1 MITSFQKNIPLK
13 VKVLNYIKSQILGTA
28 YCSDVHFDKLSNNV
42 CYSQSYLSHHYE
54 TNLPTRTPLAVMCQK
69 KEWMIEQILDS
80 KTYTFPKILLILNP
94 FYLAPL
100 SAMLIFNTKSPCKV
114 QYTIKGRN
122 GSPDFTNV
130 DENFSTRHRTAVV
143 GLFENCYNPVTIT
156 LLDQANKPISTKKI
170 RIKTREIQNHHI
182 HGCVEVTNS
191 SQSMLGEFKLVSGGQ
206 RGGVYAFDTNGNIR
220 FALTKRPQ
228 SYGVYLLN
236 SGKFLFPEP
245 DMRMPAFGNAHT
257 VITHEMDFL
266 GRVSHTYYDE
276 RGYHHWAIEKENDG
290 NILSLSSSVSDTY
303 MENTVVEINRFTGER
318 VWEINVNDLFD
329 NTYKTRNDWAHIN
342 AVDYISSENAVLI
355 SMRNIH
361 TIAKIKIDTK
371 EIVWILSNPDFYSKT
386 TMKDKVLT
394 PVGDIDWFFQ
404 QHAVKIV
411 TENHHHQDSKLQIML
426 FDNHT
431 ANRRPVPWF
440 DGKQESNVLFYT
452 IDEKKKTVSMDN
464 RFPVP
469 LSITRSNIEY
479 IPEKNVVTAMCGN
492 LKPHINDFSGKII
505 EFDYTT
511 KECLNEFSFHT
522 DFFSAHTITFPIT
535 ALSTPLSDK
544 HSIFRGQL
552 KSPEKISILP
562 EDVKHAETMPENVSQ
577 NLIFLLCGDL
587 LQIKAVDHNLEKI
600 YVYNEKERFLMD
612 FTDTTQPLKVFKKQK
627 YYVSLPLHDLP
638 NGNYQIAVQYLSK
651 TYDTSYHV
659 TLRSKK
665 TKENILLSKDNIT
678 YQASP
683 FFM

>member
-1 MITSFQKNIPLK
+1 MNTSFQKNIPLK
-13 VKVLNYIKSQILGTA
+13 VKIINYVKSQILGA
-28 YCSDVHFDKLSNNV
+28 NYYSDIHFNKLSKNLYNPP
-42 CYSQSYLSHHYE
+42 SYLSHHYD
-54 TNLPTRTPLAVMCQK
+54 TNLPIQTPLAIISQK
-69 KEWMIEQILDS
+69 REKMIEQILES
-80 KTYTFPKILLILNP
+80 KTYTFPKVLLVLNP

-100 SAMLIFNTKSPCKV
+100 SAMLIFNTKKPCKV

-122 GSPDFTNV
+122 GSPNFSQC
-130 DENFSTRHRTAVV
+130 DENFSTCHRTAVV

-156 LLDQANKPISTKKI
+156 LLDQFNNTISTKKI
-170 RIKTREIQNHHI
+170 RIKTRKIQNHHI
-182 HGCVEVTNS
+182 HNCVEVTSS

-228 SYGVYLLN
+228 SYGVYLLD

-276 RGYHHWAIEKENDG
+276 RGYHHWAIEKKNDG
-290 NILSLSSSVSDTY
+290 NILSLSSSVNDTY
-303 MENTVVEINRFTGER
+303 MENTIVEINRYTGER

-329 NTYKTRNDWAHIN
+329 DTYKTRNDWAHIN
-342 AVDYISSENAVLI
+342 SVDYISSENAILI

-361 TIAKIKIDTK
+361 TIAKININTK
-371 EIVWILSNPDFYSKT
+371 ELVWILSNPDFYSKT
-386 TMKDKVLT
+386 TIKDKVLT
-394 PVGDIDWFFQ
+394 PIGNIDWFFQ

-411 TENHHHQDSKLQIML
+411 KENHTPKDSKLQIML

-440 DGKQESNVLFYT
+440 DEKQESNVLFFT
-452 IDEKKKTVSMDN
+452 IDEKNKTVSMDN

-479 IPEKNVVTAMCGN
+479 SPQKNIVTAMCGN
-492 LKPHINDFSGKII
+492 LKPNIDDFSGKII

-511 KECLNEFSFHT
+511 KKRLNEFSFHT
-522 DFFSAHTITFPIT
+522 DFFSAHSITFPIT
-535 ALSTPLSDK
+535 ALSTPLADK
-544 HSIFRGQL
+544 HSIFRGTL

-562 EDVKHAETMPENVSQ
+562 EKVKNAETMSEDVSK
-577 NLIFLLCGDL
+577 NLVFRLYGDL
-587 LQIKAVDHNLEKI
+587 LQIKAMDHNLEKI
-600 YVYNEKERFLMD
+600 YVYNEKESFLMD
-612 FTDTTQPLKVFKKQK
+612 FTDTIQPLKVFKKQK
-627 YYVSLPLHDLP
+627 YYVSLPLHNLP

-651 TYDTSYHV
+651 IYHTVYHV
-659 TLRSKK
+659 TLKSKE
-665 TKENILLSKDNIT
+665 TKEDTLLSNNTII
-678 YQASP
+678 YQAGP
-683 FFM
+683 HFI